1 MAECLPSIQGLE
13 SQPQIAKKAS
23 LSKTP
28 YILED
33 GKLALDSVFEEFS
46 GSWRGGASGALLSYW
61 RLARECEQELGLA
74 ITVPGV
80 SHSWAEVDT
89 GCCPR
94 GR

>member
-1 MAECLPSIQGLE
+1 VLQNNPERAWAVQSQLPAEPS
-13 SQPQIAKKAS
+13 SQ
-23 LSKTP
+23 
-28 YILED
+28 E
-33 GKLALDSVFEEFS
+33 KLALDSVFEEFS